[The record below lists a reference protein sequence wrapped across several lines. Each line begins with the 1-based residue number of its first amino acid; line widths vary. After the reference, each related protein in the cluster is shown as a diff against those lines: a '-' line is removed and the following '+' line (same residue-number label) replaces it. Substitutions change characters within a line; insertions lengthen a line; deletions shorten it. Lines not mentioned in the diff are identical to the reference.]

1 MCVWKYNCFHEIVFV
16 LFQRCSSTSSIQLS
30 CTVLKRVKVSSC
42 LDHPTQKGTIL
53 TASPVSS
60 SPRYTYAC
68 RHPSKQLQSQLP
80 VFLFPIAEQ
89 LSLNAFS
96 VASALI
102 SGQLS
107 AYSVIVI
114 VIPFNLGCH
123 LQFLPHTALLFTV
136 IVSFSFIPVFIVSSI
151 CWFFSPSNHPFDP
164 TFHHISFIRSDSNS
178 WCKCQDET
186 MLKVSLFVCTLAD
199 LITA

>member
-1 MCVWKYNCFHEIVFV
+1 MQGESCKSVVYIWKYCCFHGVVFV

-53 TASPVSS
+53 IASPVSLL
-60 SPRYTYAC
+60 PRYTYAC
-68 RHPSKQLQSQLP
+68 RHPPKQLPSQLP
-80 VFLFPIAEQ
+80 VFLFPITRQ

-107 AYSVIVI
+107 AYSVII
-114 VIPFNLGCH
+114 IFIPFNLSCH
-123 LQFLPHTALLFTV
+123 LQFLPHTTLLLTV
-136 IVSFSFIPVFIVSSI
+136 IVSSSFFPPSLLCLPSVSVFLSLL
-151 CWFFSPSNHPFDP
+151 PS
-164 TFHHISFIRSDSNS
+164 
-178 WCKCQDET
+178 
-186 MLKVSLFVCTLAD
+186 L
-199 LITA
+199 